1 MDGRWGLGS
10 LGSDKEQGEEGQH
23 ASSCFRQDSEV
34 CGEEQGCSEEDF
46 RKVIGMTNCVQL
58 GVSESLGVK

>member
-23 ASSCFRQDSEV
+23 ASSCFRQD
-34 CGEEQGCSEEDF
+34 
-46 RKVIGMTNCVQL
+46 RKVHRKRKDETEDHYEEVGAGDVIRN
-58 GVSESLGVK
+58 

>member
-23 ASSCFRQDSEV
+23 ASSCFRQD
-34 CGEEQGCSEEDF
+34 
-46 RKVIGMTNCVQL
+46 RKVHREAQSKQEARSREVTTG
-58 GVSESLGVK
+58 